1 MTFRTLARVVV
12 YDKNSQRILLIR
24 NKNTDFWYVPGG
36 GWEYEK
42 ENILECG
49 VREVKEETGLD
60 VVTDKFMYLREY
72 HESPEKIF
80 FETFWLAHP
89 KNTVDLNKDHV
100 DMDLNG
106 KVEEAK
112 WFTQQELLR
121 LTIFPEFL
129 KNKFWSD
136 VEKIGSD
143 EDRFIGF

>member
-1 MTFRTLARVVV
+1 MKFRTLARVVV
-12 YDKNSQRILLIR
+12 YDKNSNRILLIR
-24 NKNTDFWYVPGG
+24 NKGTDFWYVPGG

-60 VVTDKFMYLREY
+60 IITDKFMYLREY
-72 HESPEKIF
+72 HEGSDKIF
-80 FETFWLAHP
+80 LETFWLAHP

-100 DMDLNG
+100 DMDPNG

-112 WFTQQELLR
+112 WFAQEELSG

-129 KNKFWSD
+129 KSKFWSD
-136 VEKIGSD
+136 VEKISND